1 MVKGLR
7 KRYPDLPGSAV
18 GSASRGPYAVDILG
32 QRPVRLRPSLDA
44 TTCPQGERRNRDRKS
59 TRLNSSHSQIS
70 YAVFCLKKKNYA
82 ELAQKY
88 PGRFNAVLS
97 LPLPHID
104 AALREMERG

>member
-44 TTCPQGERRNRDRKS
+44 TTCPQGERRNRGEVCGYR
-59 TRLNSSHSQIS
+59 TAAQVRRQPPPER
-70 YAVFCLKKKNYA
+70 AA
-82 ELAQKY
+82 EL
-88 PGRFNAVLS
+88 PNDED
-97 LPLPHID
+97 PHV
-104 AALREMERG
+104 EMSVARWWN